1 MIFVHYTWRV
11 AQAKVKNPWPCCSLF
26 NKHFSSLTIFFSF
39 TSDSVTKVKIDVFSC
54 YPLASVSN
62 SLFFLSSQSSV
73 SVPEERSIADGGG
86 RAGSWP
92 SKHRRP
98 NCQRRHRHAVS
109 DLCSTY
115 TDSFFFFFFLEHEM
129 TPSSSHPI
137 YKRFQVCRLGLLT
150 PLPLCFSSSLQTA
163 SSADERGDAGSRG
176 AHGSTRSIPQ
186 QQPHWAAV

>member
-1 MIFVHYTWRV
+1 MIFVHFAWWV
-11 AQAKVKNPWPCCSLF
+11 AQAKVINPWPCCSLF
-26 NKHFSSLTIFFSF
+26 NRHLSSLTIFFSF
-39 TSDSVTKVKIDVFSC
+39 TSDSITKVKIDVFIW

-73 SVPEERSIADGGG
+73 SVPEERSITDGGG
-86 RAGSWP
+86 RAGP
-92 SKHRRP
+92 RPPKHRHP
-98 NCQRRHRHAVS
+98 SCQRRHRHAVS

-115 TDSFFFFFFLEHEM
+115 TDTFFFLEHEM
-129 TPSSSHPI
+129 TPSSSHHPI
-137 YKRFQVCRLGLLT
+137 YKCFQVCRLRLLT
-150 PLPLCFSSSLQTA
+150 PLPFYFSSSLQTA